1 MPPAGTSVCRNWDDG
16 LDHFTP
22 EILNLEPNIAMT
34 RSVELPSDPAPTP
47 IRMRAVMFV
56 ISYTQFSPI
65 GAI

>member
-1 MPPAGTSVCRNWDDG
+1 

-22 EILNLEPNIAMT
+22 EILNLEPNIATT

-47 IRMRAVMFV
+47 LRMRAVMFV
-56 ISYTQFSPI
+56 IGYTQFSPF